1 MSRVHV
7 AEVKSSS
14 EVDVG
19 RCSPKTSESDSS
31 VVEEDFPF
39 RKLLFVGVL
48 QPSELSHGEQTP
60 SKELLEEL
68 LTVE

>member
-1 MSRVHV
+1 MSRVNV

-31 VVEEDFPF
+31 VVEEDCPF
-39 RKLLFVGVL
+39 RKLFVGVL
-48 QPSELSHGEQTP
+48 QPSELSHGEQTS
-60 SKELLEEL
+60 SKELLKEL